1 MSCSPLKKNKAK
13 HALLIL
19 NEKESKFRL
28 LKMINDYVTML
39 ISTRDNIITTV
50 NIKVLT
56 TFGTT
61 LVCAL

>member
-1 MSCSPLKKNKAK
+1 MSCCPLKKNKAK

-39 ISTRDNIITTV
+39 VSTRDNTITTV
-50 NIKVLT
+50 NIKV
-56 TFGTT
+56 
-61 LVCAL
+61 